1 MWNYETTLRWTQGP
15 LGQAGSAGKP
25 ELTVSP
31 PPEFGGEAGR
41 WTPEDLLVSAIETCL
56 MMTTLNVAQR
66 QKIEVRGYT
75 SKASGQL
82 EKTPEGLRFTAVL
95 LTIELQVADEAS
107 REKAVKAVQI
117 AEKYCPVSNAVKF
130 PVHVTVNATAS

>member
-1 MWNYETTLRWTQGP
+1 
-15 LGQAGSAGKP
+15 
-25 ELTVSP
+25 
-31 PPEFGGEAGR
+31 
-41 WTPEDLLVSAIETCL
+41 
-56 MMTTLNVAQR
+56 MMYTLNVAQR
-66 QKIEVRGYT
+66 QKIEVRSYT

-82 EKTPEGLRFTAVL
+82 EKTPEGLRFTAVH

-107 REKAVKAVQI
+107 REKIVKAVQI